1 MTRKRFLYL
10 CLVLAILLAGL
21 VTPLFQPPVVVAAPP
36 DTPSNDSPS
45 DNATGILLTPTLQSS
60 VSSDHDGPVSLRLE
74 ISPSSSGT
82 QTICDSSWDG
92 RRCSSCRSAAQCGE
106 VSGDRSPA
114 AGFPVLRQITRMATN
129 TASPD
134 TSSAFLATGMGGQN
148 PSQNVP
154 ITSVMLI
161 LGR

>member
-1 MTRKRFLYL
+1 
-10 CLVLAILLAGL
+10 
-21 VTPLFQPPVVVAAPP
+21 
-36 DTPSNDSPS
+36 
-45 DNATGILLTPTLQSS
+45 
-60 VSSDHDGPVSLRLE
+60 
-74 ISPSSSGT
+74 
-82 QTICDSSWDG
+82 
-92 RRCSSCRSAAQCGE
+92 
-106 VSGDRSPA
+106 
-114 AGFPVLRQITRMATN
+114 MATN